1 MAFMLNL
8 AVCDLLY
15 CCITLPIYARQH
27 ISSKIG
33 LDDLFCKV
41 FAIFRNINV
50 EADFMTIG
58 MIAVSR
64 LVRCFNGNVQSF
76 LDKYSKS
83 FVMGTWMYGIIIFL
97 CRYLLVSLILEFFL
111 PVI

>member
-8 AVCDLLY
+8 AICDLLY
-15 CCITLPIYARQH
+15 CSITLPIYARQH

-41 FAIFRNINV
+41 FAIFGNINV

-83 FVMGTWMYGIIIFL
+83 FVIGTWMYGIIIFL
-97 CRYLLVSLILEFFL
+97 CRYLLVSLIIEPSF
-111 PVI
+111 VQ

>member
-15 CCITLPIYARQH
+15 CCTTLPIYARQH

-41 FAIFRNINV
+41 FAVFRNINV

-83 FVMGTWMYGIIIFL
+83 CVMGTWMYGIIIFL
-97 CRYLLVSLILEFFL
+97 YRYLLVSLILESCFAQ
-111 PVI
+111 